1 MNSSTTIFDP
11 STIFIV
17 IVLLLCI
24 SVFCYIRFN
33 NKCKHNYVVIKTIS
47 MVNEYSNI
55 PVGTKYISRCEKCG
69 NIKKDI
75 V

>member
-1 MNSSTTIFDP
+1 MFSSTTIFDP

-17 IVLLLCI
+17 TVLLLCI
-24 SVFCYIRFN
+24 FVFCYIRFN